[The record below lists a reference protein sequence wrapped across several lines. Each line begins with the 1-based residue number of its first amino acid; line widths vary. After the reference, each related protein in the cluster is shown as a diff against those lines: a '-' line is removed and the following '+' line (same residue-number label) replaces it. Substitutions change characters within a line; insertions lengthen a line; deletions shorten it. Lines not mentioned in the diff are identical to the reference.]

1 MSWRM
6 PGAEESASSITTASF
21 GSISPMACSK
31 ASGCTGLAC
40 ASARALAVSASRS
53 AAIALVAAANRSRA
67 ARAAGQA
74 FTHGGRDV
82 RQRGLR
88 IAEDGDLRRIVFA
101 ELPGIDVEM
110 NELDRGRHRIDVGR
124 KRQGEQIA
132 ADREQHVVLV
142 EHLAYVGR
150 QPDHGSAEQR
160 M

>member
-67 ARAAGQA
+67 AGQPFA
-74 FTHGGRDV
+74 HGSGDV

-88 IAEDGDLRRIVFA
+88 IAEDGDLRRIVLA

-110 NELDRGRHRIDVGR
+110 DELDRGRHRIDVGR